1 MRESLHVWHATIKT
15 GASRLRK
22 DPICSVATVRVFFHH
37 LEKYWLN
44 TVWCSKTPSRR
55 LQDLADLIGIH
66 TSQITHERSVIV
78 VQLL

>member
-1 MRESLHVWHATIKT
+1 MRESLHVWYATIKT

-44 TVWCSKTPSRR
+44 MV
-55 LQDLADLIGIH
+55 LQDSKSPFVGFSRFNWD
-66 TSQITHERSVIV
+66 TNYP
-78 VQLL
+78 